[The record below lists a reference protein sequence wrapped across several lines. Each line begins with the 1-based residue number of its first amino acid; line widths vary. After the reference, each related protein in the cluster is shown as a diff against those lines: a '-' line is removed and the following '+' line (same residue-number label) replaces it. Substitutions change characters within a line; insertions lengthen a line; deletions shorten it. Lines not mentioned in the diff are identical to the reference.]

1 MIATINKWGNG
12 QGIRLPKA
20 ILELLGIN
28 VNDSVEI
35 EIEDNKIIISKIST
49 SKELTLDDLFK
60 DYADDYKPSLIE
72 WEKPKG
78 DEIW

>member
-20 ILELLGIN
+20 ILELLGID
-28 VNDSVEI
+28 VNDPVEI

-60 DYADDYKPSLIE
+60 DYTDDYKPSLID
-72 WEKPKG
+72 WGKPKG